1 MDLGLVGKVAIVTG
15 ASRGIGRAIALRL
28 AAEGMDI
35 ALVARSANALHA
47 VRRDIDALGREC
59 VAWAADLREPNVAT
73 EIVAKTSGALGRLD
87 LLVNSAGATRR
98 GDFLTLTDDDWTDG
112 FALKFFGTMRL
123 TRAAWPLLQ
132 AAGGSVIT
140 IAGTG
145 GRTGDAEFAI
155 GGSVNAALGLL
166 TKVLAD
172 RGIADGVRVNTINPG
187 IIETERFFA
196 RLGRVMEETGVSEA
210 EAREKM
216 LAAHR
221 VARFGRPEEVADLV
235 AVMASPRFGHLA
247 GAIVDLDGGETRT
260 V

>member
-15 ASRGIGRAIALRL
+15 ASRGIGRAVALRL
-28 AAEGMDI
+28 AAEGMDV
-35 ALVARSANALHA
+35 ALVARDADALDT

-59 VAWAADLREPNVAT
+59 VAWAADLREPNAAT
-73 EIVAKTSGALGRLD
+73 QIVAKTSGALGRLD
-87 LLVNSAGATRR
+87 VLVNSAGATKR
-98 GDFLTLTDDDWTDG
+98 GDFLTLTDADWADG
-112 FALKFFGTMRL
+112 FALKFFGTMRM

-132 AAGGSVIT
+132 AGGSVIT

-166 TKVLAD
+166 TKALAD

-187 IIETERFFA
+187 IIETERFLA
-196 RLGRVMEETGVSEA
+196 RLRRVMEETGVSEA
-210 EAREKM
+210 QARERM
-216 LAAHR
+216 LAEHR
-221 VARFGRPEEVADLV
+221 IARFGRPEEVADLV
-235 AVMASPRFGHLA
+235 AVMASPRFGHLD

>member
-15 ASRGIGRAIALRL
+15 ASRGIGRTIALRL

-35 ALVARSANALHA
+35 ALVARSADALHA

-87 LLVNSAGATRR
+87 LLVNSAGATKR
-98 GDFLTLTDDDWTDG
+98 GD
-112 FALKFFGTMRL
+112 FGTMRL

-132 AAGGSVIT
+132 AVGGSVIT

-166 TKVLAD
+166 TKALAD

-187 IIETERFFA
+187 IVETERFFA
-196 RLGRVMEETGVSEA
+196 RLRRVREETGVSES
-210 EAREKM
+210 EARDAM

-221 VARFGRPEEVADLV
+221 IARFGRPEEVADLV
-235 AVMASPRFGHLA
+235 AMMASGRLGYLN